1 LQFREGGLVAYL
13 VGEIVL
19 FLLAAALIGA
29 ATAWLLRGV
38 RSHARERRL
47 TAELEATR
55 SARDAAE
62 ASARALEAS
71 LAELRAEM
79 DRETGRL
86 KTRVAELE
94 ALQQSLRA
102 AAPAPASARWLRAA
116 AGLWRLLLA
125 SVSALA
131 RLTSEAARRFFR

>member
-1 LQFREGGLVAYL
+1 MAYL

-29 ATAWLLRGV
+29 AMAWLLRGV
-38 RSHARERRL
+38 RSQARERRL
-47 TAELEATR
+47 TAEIEATR

-62 ASARALEAS
+62 ASARALKTA

-79 DRETGRL
+79 DRETNRL
-86 KTRVAELE
+86 RTRVAELE
-94 ALQQSLRA
+94 ALQRSLRA
-102 AAPAPASARWLRAA
+102 AAPAPEPAQAQWMRAA

-125 SVSALA
+125 PLSALA
-131 RLTSEAARRFFR
+131 RRISDAARRILR